1 MTRTPLPPFGGDKFG
16 KRSPEVP
23 DYIVTCNNGFR
34 AWELSHDRELQSPSD
49 PDLHTM
55 SSLVQ
60 NYQWHE
66 GLNRATCMLSMQ
78 EKASRRARNIPECSY
93 PTKRCS
99 CGFYAYY
106 DVDTWSQHPSSAAKF
121 QRIHGVIEGYG
132 RCVVGSKGFR
142 AENALIVA
150 LLIPEPDDISRQW
163 LGHDRTQEEARD
175 VVVDILRAKFPSVPL
190 FDSLDRL
197 LANTP
202 LMGKPTVVTD
212 WEEDPEPPA
221 AVTS

>member
-1 MTRTPLPPFGGDKFG
+1 MTHTQLPPFGGDKFG
-16 KRSPEVP
+16 KHSPEVP
-23 DYIVTCNNGFR
+23 EYLVTCNNGYR
-34 AWELSHDRELQSPSD
+34 SWELKHDRELVAPAD
-49 PDLHTM
+49 PDVHEL

-60 NYQWHE
+60 HYDWTE
-66 GLNRATCMLSMQ
+66 GLNRARCLLSETQ
-78 EKASRRARNIPECSY
+78 RASNRLRNIPECQY

-106 DVDTWSQHPSSAAKF
+106 EVDQWSQHPAFAGKF
-121 QRIHGVIEGYG
+121 QRVHGVIEGYG

-150 LLIPEPDDISRQW
+150 LLIPDVADISKHW
-163 LGHDRTQEEARD
+163 AGERTPEEARQD
-175 VVVDILRAKFPSVPL
+175 VIDILTAKFPTVPL
-190 FDSLDRL
+190 FESRDVM

-202 LMGKPTVVTD
+202 LMGKPAIVTD

-221 AVTS
+221 AVKP